1 MTTVNLILSGV
12 STLMTGFINII
23 VSAFTGVT
31 SLWITPASGS
41 DPAELTLLGG
51 LSLLA
56 FVSGVIWLA
65 IRFIGSM
72 ISLRQAR

>member
-1 MTTVNLILSGV
+1 MTTVNLILEGV
-12 STLMTGFINII
+12 STLMTGAINII

-41 DPAELTLLGG
+41 DSAQLTLLGG
-51 LSLLA
+51 LSLFA
-56 FVSGVIWLA
+56 FVFGIVWLA

-72 ISLRQAR
+72 ISLKQAR